1 MKYGHF
7 DAEKREYVIE
17 RPDTPLPWINYLGA
31 EQYCAL
37 FSNTAGGYSFHI
49 DPKEQR
55 ILRYR
60 YDNIPMDRG
69 GRYVY
74 IKDNAS
80 GDFWCNSWQPVMK
93 DLRKYKYQCRHGL
106 GYSVITSQY
115 SDIKTETTYLVPIGE
130 NCEIWMMEITNEGK
144 KPRELSLFSFVEF
157 FVTRIIDDLHNTTYI
172 HCFCRKSGASC
183 KFCFGSECSF
193 FVNLPNFFSIV

>member
-1 MKYGHF
+1 MKYGYF
-7 DAEKREYVIE
+7 DRANREYIIE

-74 IKDNAS
+74 IKDNVS
-80 GDFWCNSWQPVMK
+80 GDFWSNSWQPVMK
-93 DLRKYKYQCRHGL
+93 DLKKYKYQCRHGL
-106 GYSVITSQY
+106 GYSVISTEY
-115 SDIKTETTYLVPIGE
+115 ADIKIG
-130 NCEIWMMEITNEGK
+130 
-144 KPRELSLFSFVEF
+144 
-157 FVTRIIDDLHNTTYI
+157 
-172 HCFCRKSGASC
+172 
-183 KFCFGSECSF
+183 
-193 FVNLPNFFSIV
+193 